1 MTSSTQGNV
10 QILIIHW
17 NCRPK
22 KNSRILIVS
31 HPDQNKF
38 SANTNMSNKK
48 HFFGGEIDDTIKVKA
63 VNITCF
69 SYSMKIKD
77 NQEHDKCNKK
87 KEKTW

>member
-1 MTSSTQGNV
+1 
-10 QILIIHW
+10 
-17 NCRPK
+17 
-22 KNSRILIVS
+22 
-31 HPDQNKF
+31 
-38 SANTNMSNKK
+38 MSNKK

-87 KEKTW
+87 KEKT